1 MSDRDT
7 IVEAVRST
15 KNLNQAAKKL
25 GISRKTLYLRMREH
39 GLPFG
44 KAGRRKRRLS
54 YGGKRALWVA
64 AAGTVAAVAIGAVA
78 LRSPKS
84 ST

>member
-44 KAGRRKRRLS
+44 KAGRRKRKLS
-54 YGGKRALWVA
+54 YGGKRTLW
-64 AAGTVAAVAIGAVA
+64 AAGGIVAAVAVGAMA
-78 LRSPKS
+78 LRSRGS